1 MALIFVCKTQ
11 KANSIKYVAMFV
23 RRYERIHENNVHIK
37 LINFPELYKM
47 EFGVGMVPIG
57 K

>member
-1 MALIFVCKTQ
+1 MALIFVSKTQ

-37 LINFPELYKM
+37 IINFPELWTKWSLGLVWYL
-47 EFGVGMVPIG
+47 
-57 K
+57 